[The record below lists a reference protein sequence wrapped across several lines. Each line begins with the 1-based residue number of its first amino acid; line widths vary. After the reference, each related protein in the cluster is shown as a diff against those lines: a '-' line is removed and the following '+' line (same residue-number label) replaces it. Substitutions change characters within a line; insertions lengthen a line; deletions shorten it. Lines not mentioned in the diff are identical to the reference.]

1 MSADLSDA
9 ARVAPVAV
17 QRGWARLTVDGIGLL
32 TGEVVGFNA
41 RIVVVALDHPVA
53 VGPERDVTVSLGV
66 DGREIAGVTGSTVMM
81 IVHTDGRRCL
91 AVELDDDM
99 RARLRRNTRVPFG
112 AKVEVMVVSARSASD
127 HGYRITAFDL
137 SKKGL
142 GAFSEREIPIRSS
155 ALLRFAVPPHRGTI
169 VQVRGV
175 VAYCRAVGT
184 RRFQV
189 GFEFERVGATQLQQL
204 AAAVVAISQESA
216 PGPGGAATTM

>member
-1 MSADLSDA
+1 MLGRWLIGTCILLLA
-9 ARVAPVAV
+9 ACAPLESRA
-17 QRGWARLTVDGIGLL
+17 A
-32 TGEVVGFNA
+32 A
-41 RIVVVALDHPVA
+41 P
-53 VGPERDVTVSLGV
+53 
-66 DGREIAGVTGSTVMM
+66 STP
-81 IVHTDGRRCL
+81 L
-91 AVELDDDM
+91 FA
-99 RARLRRNTRVPFG
+99 

-155 ALLRFAVPPHRGTI
+155 ALLRFEVPPNRGTI
-169 VQVRGV
+169 VQVRAI

-204 AAAVVAISQESA
+204 AAAVVALSQASA
-216 PGPGGAATTM
+216 PEPGTALPVS